1 MPRKKKIADMD
12 EINALWSEL
21 LRNEEESPQVRLK
34 ASELR
39 AKAAGSQEGEGKT
52 PAIPL
57 SQRKALLREIAEKF
71 GADAEAD
78 RK

>member
-1 MPRKKKIADMD
+1 MARKKKIADMD

-39 AKAAGSQEGEGKT
+39 AKAAGNQEGEETKP

-57 SQRKALLREIAEKF
+57 SQRRALLREIAEKF
-71 GADAEAD
+71 GAAGKE
-78 RK
+78 